1 LAVQR
6 KTFARTTLCRSHGTL
21 VRSQVFSFVLVLFCI
36 ALVPFFVR
44 RDPAPVPSIVSIKAL
59 PRPKWP
65 SVVTRA
71 GTVTLLASFVLLVGG
86 CYLLIK
92 G

>member
-1 LAVQR
+1 MELS
-6 KTFARTTLCRSHGTL
+6 FALKF
-21 VRSQVFSFVLVLFCI
+21 FSFVLALFCI

-44 RDPAPVPSIVSIKAL
+44 RDPAPVPSIVEAL

-65 SVVTRA
+65 SLVTRA

>member
-1 LAVQR
+1 MELS
-6 KTFARTTLCRSHGTL
+6 FALKF
-21 VRSQVFSFVLVLFCI
+21 FSFVLVLFCI

-44 RDPAPVPSIVSIKAL
+44 RDPAPVPSIVSIEAL

-65 SVVTRA
+65 SLVTRA

>member
-1 LAVQR
+1 MRPHYSAAVMDLS
-6 KTFARTTLCRSHGTL
+6 FALKF
-21 VRSQVFSFVLVLFCI
+21 FSFTLALFCI

-44 RDPAPVPSIVSIKAL
+44 RDPAPVPSIVSIEAL

-65 SVVTRA
+65 SLVTRM

-86 CYLLIK
+86 CYLLIN